1 MANQIMT
8 LPEQL
13 IREAETLS
21 LQQGIQAKEVL
32 EQALAEGLERMK
44 ERHVL
49 GLYRNRKVSLQ
60 RAAEMLGLDLWTM
73 IDRIGEADIHL
84 DYEVEEL
91 SEDLRS

>member
-1 MANQIMT
+1 MANRTMA

-13 IREAETLS
+13 VKEAEALS
-21 LQQGIQAKEVL
+21 LQQGIESKDLL

-49 GLYRNRKVSLQ
+49 GLYREREVSLQ

-73 IDRIGEADIHL
+73 IDRDRPDRGGGYSFGL
-84 DYEVEEL
+84 
-91 SEDLRS
+91 